1 MGATNFTTSAKG
13 RTAEE
18 AFRAAREDACHWH
31 GHGGYTGSI
40 AEKDR
45 LVLITDDGKALRA
58 RVDAA
63 IRALR
68 PIARSVREGGRVEP
82 ERLHARIE
90 REVRGVEL
98 DLGIWDLEGSKADVT
113 KTIRRELKRLTELR
127 NQCRARMT
135 PSQIADVLIQ
145 IGDRRIRDKWGPAGC
160 IDLTPRKK
168 RDKEFL
174 FFGWASC

>member
-1 MGATNFTTSAKG
+1 MGADTFTTSAKG

-18 AFRAAREDACHWH
+18 AFRAAQEEACHWN

-40 AEKDR
+40 AEKSG
-45 LVLITDDGKALRA
+45 LLLITDDGKALRA
-58 RVDAA
+58 RIDAA
-63 IRALR
+63 IRAVR
-68 PIARSVREGGRVEP
+68 GVARSVREAGKVDP
-82 ERLHARIE
+82 EGLHARLQ

-98 DLGIWDLEGSKADVT
+98 EVDAWDLRGSKADVA
-113 KTIRRELKRLTELR
+113 KTLRREMKRLTGLR
-127 NQCRARMT
+127 DRCRARMT
-135 PSQIADVLIQ
+135 GAELADVLLEL
-145 IGDRRIRDKWGPAGC
+145 GDRRIRDKWGPAGC

>member
-1 MGATNFTTSAKG
+1 MGATTFTTSAKG

-18 AFRAAREDACHWH
+18 AFRTAREDACHWH

-40 AEKDR
+40 AEKGG
-45 LVLITDDGKALRA
+45 LVLITDDGRALRA

-63 IRALR
+63 VAALR
-68 PIARSVREGGRVEP
+68 VIARSVREPGKTDP
-82 ERLHARIE
+82 ARLQARLE

-98 DLGIWDLEGSKADVT
+98 AISVWDLEGSKAEIART
-113 KTIRRELKRLTELR
+113 LRGELKRLTELR
-127 NQCRARMT
+127 KRCRARMT
-135 PSQIADVLIQ
+135 GAELADALIE